1 MRAQHPLVEPDS
13 KEKTFDKPGVVIVTN
28 AANT

>member
-1 MRAQHPLVEPDS
+1 MRQIGSVEPDS
-13 KEKTFDKPGVVIVTN
+13 KEKTFDKPGVVIVAN